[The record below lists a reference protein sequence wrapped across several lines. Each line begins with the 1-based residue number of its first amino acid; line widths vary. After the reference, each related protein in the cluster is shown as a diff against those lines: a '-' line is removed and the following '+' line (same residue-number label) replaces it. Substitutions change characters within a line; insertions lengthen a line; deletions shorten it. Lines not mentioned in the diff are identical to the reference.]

1 MRTIVRACL
10 AVLVAVGAAAAAAA
24 PASAEVTPQPTP
36 SYGCLDQ
43 KDGYGAPLPC
53 ELVVTDLTPACVDDV
68 AVLNYAVQPI
78 GTPNTTVTLTFVNPD
93 GASVVMPG
101 LPLSGQVRWPG
112 MVVGPDGKGSD
123 WPGWKQLSDGTW
135 IEADDGYAWVRPN
148 VSVKLQVNPEAT
160 VSVAYPPSSPQ
171 CLTSPPT
178 TVVLA
183 SGPVGSSSRPAIVTA
198 VLAATG
204 SEVMPYVAVALALLV
219 VGGTAVV
226 VVARTRARD
235 AHR

>member
-1 MRTIVRACL
+1 MRTIARACL

-24 PASAEVTPQPTP
+24 PAAAEVTPPAGQ
-36 SYGCLDQ
+36 YGCLDQ

-53 ELVVTDLTPACVDDV
+53 ELVVTDLTPTCVDDV
-68 AVLNYAVQPI
+68 ALLNYAVQAV

-93 GASVVMPG
+93 GASVVMSD

-112 MVVGPDGKGSD
+112 MVVGADGKGID
-123 WPGWKQLSDGTW
+123 WPGWKQLEDGTW
-135 IEADDGYAWVRPN
+135 IETDDGYSWVRPT

-160 VSVAYPPSSPQ
+160 VAVTYPPSSPQ

-183 SGPVGSSSRPAIVTA
+183 DSSVSTSRPAIVTA

-204 SEVMPYVAVALALLV
+204 SEVMPFVVVALALLV

-226 VVARTRARD
+226 VVARSRARD

>member
-1 MRTIVRACL
+1 MRAIVRACI
-10 AVLVAVGAAAAAAA
+10 AVLVAVGAATAAAA
-24 PASAEVTPQPTP
+24 PAGAEVTPSPAP

-53 ELVVTDLTPACVDDV
+53 ELVVSELTPVCVADV
-68 AVLNYAVQPI
+68 PLLNYAVQAI

-93 GASVVMPG
+93 GQSVVYPD

-112 MVVGPDGKGSD
+112 AVVGADGKGID
-123 WPGWKQLSDGTW
+123 WPGWKQLADGTW

-148 VSVKLQVNPEAT
+148 VTVKLQVNPEASVT
-160 VSVAYPPSSPQ
+160 VAYPPSTPT
-171 CLTSPPT
+171 CLTGPPT

-183 SGPVGSSSRPAIVTA
+183 ESPAAKSSVVTA

-204 SEVMPYVAVALALLV
+204 ADVLPFAIVAVALLV
-219 VGGTAVV
+219 AGGTAVIL
-226 VVARTRARD
+226 VARTRSRS